1 MLERIAEFICTTVWS
16 KGSESPTAC
25 DPKLPSAQSRKG
37 ECTIR
42 STGTALSG
50 NGKNI
55 DQGGPAFSGRLFL
68 LRLVRPH
75 LKSIVLG
82 LAAALGES
90 AANLL
95 EPWPLKIVFD
105 YVLKDH
111 PVQGWWGRFLA
122 GVVAVDKISVLAF
135 AAGAVLL
142 IALLGGA
149 TSYLQKHF
157 TTGVGQWVAHDLR
170 RALYSHIQRLSL
182 AYHDNKRTGDL
193 ISRATVDI
201 ESIQSFIA
209 TGLLAIA
216 IDSITIIGMIVI
228 MFFLNWE
235 FTMIALSV
243 IPPLF
248 LVIYSYTRKIKA
260 ASREV
265 RQKEGEIASF
275 VAEILSSIRVVKAF
289 SREDYELRRL
299 EERSLENVETALRAR
314 NLKSKLTP
322 IVELIVAL
330 GTCLVIWFGAR
341 MVLAGALSAGSLI
354 VFILYLGKL
363 YKPIQNL
370 SKVVDSYSR
379 AAAGYERIREVMEL
393 DYRVDDLPDA
403 RPAQP
408 FRGRIEFENVSF
420 GYHSNH
426 PVLRNISFEVAPGQL
441 AALVGPTGAGKTTII
456 SLIPRFYDPDEGVV
470 RIDGADVRRLVQ
482 KSMRRQISFVLQETL
497 LFRAPV
503 WENIAYGKP
512 EATRDEIIRATKLAN
527 AHEFVDRLPEGY
539 DTMIGERG
547 VTLSGGQRQRIAIA
561 RAIIRNAPILILD
574 EPSSGLDAAS
584 EKLVF
589 DALDHLVEGK
599 TTLVIAHRLSTIQKA
614 DAIFVLR
621 NGSIV
626 ERGRHAELI
635 RMGGLY
641 AELYQLQFIRADE
654 LVRDVPD
661 PKSF

>member
-1 MLERIAEFICTTVWS
+1 M
-16 KGSESPTAC
+16 
-25 DPKLPSAQSRKG
+25 
-37 ECTIR
+37 
-42 STGTALSG
+42 
-50 NGKNI
+50 
-55 DQGGPAFSGRLFL
+55 
-68 LRLVRPH
+68 
-75 LKSIVLG
+75 LG
-82 LAAALGES
+82 LVAALGES
-90 AANLL
+90 ASNLL

-105 YVLKDH
+105 YVLKDR
-111 PVQGWWGRFLA
+111 PVHGWWGRLLA
-122 GVVAVDKISVLAF
+122 GIASVDTLSVLAF
-135 AAGAVLL
+135 AVAAVLL

-149 TSYLQKHF
+149 ASYAQKHF
-157 TTGVGQWVAHDLR
+157 TTSVGQWVAHDLR

-216 IDSITIIGMIVI
+216 IDGVTIVGMIGV
-228 MFFLNWE
+228 MFFLNWK
-235 FTMIALSV
+235 FTLIALSV

-248 LVIYSYTRKIKA
+248 LVIYSFTRKIKA

-265 RQKEGEIASF
+265 RKKEGEIASF

-289 SREDYELRRL
+289 AREDYELRRL

-314 NLKSKLTP
+314 NLKAKLTP
-322 IVELIVAL
+322 IVEMIVAL
-330 GTCLVIWFGAR
+330 GTCLVIWFGAK
-341 MVLAGALSAGSLI
+341 MVLAGSLSAGSLI

-393 DYRVDDLPDA
+393 DYRVDDLPNA
-403 RPAQP
+403 RPAPP
-408 FRGRIEFENVSF
+408 FRGRIQFENVSF
-420 GYHSNH
+420 GYRTDH
-426 PVLRNISFEVAPGQL
+426 PVLRDVTFEVAPGQL

-456 SLIPRFYDPDEGVV
+456 SLIPRFYDPDKGVV
-470 RIDGADVRRLVQ
+470 RIDGIDVRRLVQ

-503 WENIAYGKP
+503 WENIAYGRP
-512 EATRDEIIRATKLAN
+512 EATRDEIVRATQLAN
-527 AHEFVDRLPEGY
+527 AHEFVERLPEGY
-539 DTMIGERG
+539 DTMVGERG

-574 EPSSGLDAAS
+574 EPSSGLDANS

-599 TTLVIAHRLSTIQKA
+599 TTLVIAHRLSTIQRA
-614 DAIFVLR
+614 DVIFVLR
-621 NGSIV
+621 NGTIIEQGKHS
-626 ERGRHAELI
+626 ELLRI
-635 RMGGLY
+635 GGLY
-641 AELYQLQFIRADE
+641 AELHHLQFNRTDE
-654 LVRDVPD
+654 PIN
-661 PKSF
+661 PHHS